1 MSKKPVNLSEKPRG
15 KHDNEARMIRRF
27 MKKMKKYKVLEGYR
41 EKQYF
46 EKPSEKR
53 RNQAKKRQKVIDKLK
68 AEEKRYNEVDFD
80 KLPSPKKK
88 RKTRR

>member
-1 MSKKPVNLSEKPRG
+1 MAKKAVNLSEKPRG
-15 KHDNEARMIRRF
+15 KNDNEARMIRRF
-27 MKKMKKYKVLEGYR
+27 MKKMKKYKILENYR
-41 EKQYF
+41 DTLRF
-46 EKPSEKR
+46 EKPSAKR
-53 RNQAKKRQKVIDKLK
+53 RKEEKKRQKVLDKLK

>member
-1 MSKKPVNLSEKPRG
+1 MSKRPVNLSEKLRG
-15 KHDNEARMIRRF
+15 KNDNEARMIRRF
-27 MKKMKKYKVLEGYR
+27 IKKMKKYKILEGYR
-41 EKQYF
+41 ENQYF

-53 RNQAKKRQKVIDKLK
+53 RKQTKKRQKVIEKLR

-80 KLPSPKKK
+80 KLPSPKKR